1 MIIIWIEQ
9 NQALTESLLG
19 LLGLQGLFT
28 IFLKIFLKKD
38 VSPWYDQISLATLV
52 TLHKMEFILQLGTQT
67 NCFLHY
73 CKYEQIRIPN
83 TGRTGKRARY
93 ISRASCTGM

>member
-38 VSPWYDQISLATLV
+38 VSPW
-52 TLHKMEFILQLGTQT
+52 
-67 NCFLHY
+67 
-73 CKYEQIRIPN
+73 
-83 TGRTGKRARY
+83 
-93 ISRASCTGM
+93 